1 VKLRREAST
10 LKVKAVSS
18 LRRAVRAFNDYDD
31 DGRVCTT
38 LLHLQHSFE
47 MLMKAALVQQGH
59 TVMDP
64 RDGKSIGFAKCVNLS
79 TQHLGVTQE
88 QAGAL
93 RAIDAL
99 RDDEQHWMTE
109 LSEALL
115 YVHCRAGTTMFD
127 DFLSRWFDDSL
138 AAHLPHRVLPIS
150 AEPPRD
156 LQLLLDREYSH
167 IVELLKPGQRKRP
180 DARARIRGL
189 LALEAH
195 AREDALVSKQDVD
208 RVEKAIRSG
217 GQRQQVFPA
226 LSDVGISTTGEGVQ
240 VQVRFV
246 KTGGAPV
253 RLAGPEEVTAGAVRQ
268 VDLQNKYHWTKTQ
281 LGERFNL
288 DSGRCK
294 ALRWFLGVDDEE
306 DCRHDF
312 VFGSQVHRQY
322 SDNAFTR
329 MRDGLA
335 SVDIAAVYAEYL
347 AHDRGRQPRGSAQSS
362 VA

>member
-1 VKLRREAST
+1 MKLRRETSK
-10 LKVKAVSS
+10 LKAKAVSS

-47 MLMKAALVQQGH
+47 MLLKAALVQRGLS
-59 TVMDP
+59 VMDP
-64 RDGKSIGFAKCVNLS
+64 RDGKSIGFSKCVNLS
-79 TQHLGVTQE
+79 TQHLGITAE
-88 QAGAL
+88 QAGVL

-99 RDDEQHWMTE
+99 RDDQQHWLTE
-109 LSEALL
+109 LSEPLL

-138 AAHLPHRVLPIS
+138 ATHLPHRVLPIS
-150 AEPPRD
+150 AEPPQD
-156 LQLLLDREYSH
+156 LQLLLDREYSQ
-167 IVELLKPGQRKRP
+167 IAELLMPGRRKRP

-195 AREDALVSKQDVD
+195 AREDTLVSKKDVD
-208 RVEKAIRSG
+208 RVERAIRAG
-217 GQRQQVFPA
+217 AKRDQIFPS
-226 LSDVGISTTGEGVQ
+226 LSDLGIDTTGDGVG

-253 RLAGPEEVTAGAVRQ
+253 RLVGSEEVTAGAVRQ
-268 VDLQNKYHWTKTQ
+268 VDLQKKFHWTKTQ
-281 LGERFNL
+281 LAEKFKL
-288 DSGRCK
+288 DSGRCR
-294 ALRWFLGVDDEE
+294 ALRWYLGVEDDE

-322 SDNAFTR
+322 SDNAYTR
-329 MRDGLA
+329 MRDGQSEL
-335 SVDIAAVYAEYL
+335 DIADVYAEYL
-347 AHDRGRQPRGSAQSS
+347 AHDRGRRPRSTESS